1 MPKNAFY
8 DRFFRATHGGRLI
21 YNSCWEDPRADRAL
35 LGLGPDA
42 RIAMITSAG
51 CNALDYLL
59 DDPKE
64 IHCIDINPRQNALL
78 ELKLAAIKSL
88 PFDEFF
94 QIFGR
99 GSHPQF
105 ESLYQDILRK
115 ELSSSARQY
124 WDAHQYYFKPR
135 SMRGSFYFYG
145 ASGDVAFFVRSF
157 LRYLRPNL
165 HRELLAL
172 LECDSLAEQST
183 RFERIEAKLFN
194 PALQWLVRQPF
205 LLSLLG
211 VPRAQR
217 DLITRQFDGG
227 VSAFVRA
234 KLRHVFTKTD
244 LRENYF
250 WRVYL
255 HGSYTRN
262 CCPNYLREENYA
274 RLQARLSRIRLH
286 HMTVDAF
293 LTDYPG
299 TISHFVLLDHQDWM
313 ASEMPSE
320 LASEWRSIIR
330 RAASPAK
337 VLLRSAAQRIDFLP
351 EFVQLR
357 TQREHIGAQF
367 WQQHD
372 RVGTYGCTWL
382 GELNSGES
390 RIGRIAA

>member
-1 MPKNAFY
+1 MAKNAFY
-8 DRFFRATHGGRLI
+8 DTFFRATHGGRLI

-64 IHCIDINPRQNALL
+64 IHCIDVNPRQNALL
-78 ELKLAAIKSL
+78 ELKLAAIKTL
-88 PFDEFF
+88 PFDDFF
-94 QIFGR
+94 AIFGK
-99 GSHPQF
+99 GSHPKF
-105 ESLYQDILRK
+105 ETIYQDGLRK
-115 ELSSSARQY
+115 ELSSAARQY
-124 WDAHQYYFKPR
+124 WDAHQHYFSPR
-135 SMRGSFYFYG
+135 SLRGSFYFYG
-145 ASGDVAFFVRSF
+145 ASGDVAYFVRSF
-157 LRYLRPNL
+157 LRYLRPGL
-165 HRELLAL
+165 HRQLLAL
-172 LECDSLAEQST
+172 LDCQSLAEQASQ
-183 RFERIEAKLFN
+183 FERIEAKLFS
-194 PALQWLVRQPF
+194 PALQWLVRQPM

-217 DLITRQFDGG
+217 DLITRQFEGG
-227 VSAFVRA
+227 VSAFVRT

-255 HGSYTRN
+255 HGSYSSE
-262 CCPNYLREENYA
+262 CCPNYLRAENYERLKA
-274 RLQARLSRIRLH
+274 RLARIRLH

-293 LTDYPG
+293 LADYPG

-313 ASEMPSE
+313 ASEMPAE

-337 VLLRSAAQRIDFLP
+337 VLLRSAAQSVDFLP

-357 TQREHIGAQF
+357 TQREMVGSQF

-382 GELNSGES
+382 GELNSTD
-390 RIGRIAA
+390 RLNRVAA